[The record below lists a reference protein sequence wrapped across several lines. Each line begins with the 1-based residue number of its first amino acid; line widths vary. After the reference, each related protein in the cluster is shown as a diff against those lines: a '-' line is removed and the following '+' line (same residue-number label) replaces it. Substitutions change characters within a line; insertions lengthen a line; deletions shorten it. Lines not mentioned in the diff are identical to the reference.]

1 MEKYIDAMI
10 RQNLMQRQAER
21 KKVDEID
28 IRQFPELTVNWVSGH
43 KLRTETV
50 SNDPA
55 ALAECVMRHREDG
68 ELSIRSQDG
77 VEVMCWGG
85 TMLRLRKPIMAGRMW
100 RCCSESTRPWRSSI
114 CMRRRNDGSSMKQT
128 LQPLLRRRCERMGY
142 DYGYPLLY
150 CRRKRQ

>member
-55 ALAECVMRHREDG
+55 ALAECVMRHRRMA
-68 ELSIRSQDG
+68 SCRSG
-77 VEVMCWGG
+77 HRTVW
-85 TMLRLRKPIMAGRMW
+85 RLW
-100 RCCSESTRPWRSSI
+100 S
-114 CMRRRNDGSSMKQT
+114 Q
-128 LQPLLRRRCERMGY
+128 
-142 DYGYPLLY
+142 
-150 CRRKRQ
+150 

>member
-1 MEKYIDAMI
+1 MEKYIYAMI

-55 ALAECVMRHREDG
+55 ALAECVMRHREDC

-77 VEVMCWGG
+77 VEVMVANSGYVLMARDMKYWKDVNEQLHQVMFAENRETVQNIEDGG
-85 TMLRLRKPIMAGRMW
+85 IEMGRM
-100 RCCSESTRPWRSSI
+100 
-114 CMRRRNDGSSMKQT
+114 
-128 LQPLLRRRCERMGY
+128 
-142 DYGYPLLY
+142 
-150 CRRKRQ
+150 

>member
-77 VEVMCWGG
+77 V
-85 TMLRLRKPIMAGRMW
+85 
-100 RCCSESTRPWRSSI
+100 
-114 CMRRRNDGSSMKQT
+114 
-128 LQPLLRRRCERMGY
+128 
-142 DYGYPLLY
+142 
-150 CRRKRQ
+150 

>member
-55 ALAECVMRHREDG
+55 ALADFADQVIARFSGVDFLINNAC
-68 ELSIRSQDG
+68 LSQDG
-77 VEVMCWGG
+77 VEVMVANSGYVLMARDMKYWKDVNEQLHQVMFAENRETVQNIEDGG
-85 TMLRLRKPIMAGRMW
+85 MEMGRM
-100 RCCSESTRPWRSSI
+100 
-114 CMRRRNDGSSMKQT
+114 
-128 LQPLLRRRCERMGY
+128 
-142 DYGYPLLY
+142 
-150 CRRKRQ
+150 

>member
-55 ALAECVMRHREDG
+55 APANG
-68 ELSIRSQDG
+68 A
-77 VEVMCWGG
+77 G
-85 TMLRLRKPIMAGRMW
+85 TMPKGRIW
-100 RCCSESTRPWRSSI
+100 PVTQ
-114 CMRRRNDGSSMKQT
+114 RRTQRW
-128 LQPLLRRRCERMGY
+128 
-142 DYGYPLLY
+142 
-150 CRRKRQ
+150 RRKTGRNWECKTEALRWTPLWNA

>member
-55 ALAECVMRHREDG
+55 ALAECVMRHREVNEQLHQVMFAENRETVQNIEDG
-68 ELSIRSQDG
+68 GME
-77 VEVMCWGG
+77 M
-85 TMLRLRKPIMAGRMW
+85 GRM
-100 RCCSESTRPWRSSI
+100 
-114 CMRRRNDGSSMKQT
+114 
-128 LQPLLRRRCERMGY
+128 
-142 DYGYPLLY
+142 
-150 CRRKRQ
+150 

>member
-50 SNDPA
+50 W
-55 ALAECVMRHREDG
+55 MTGIQRE
-68 ELSIRSQDG
+68 ERTSI
-77 VEVMCWGG
+77 
-85 TMLRLRKPIMAGRMW
+85 TPI
-100 RCCSESTRPWRSSI
+100 P
-114 CMRRRNDGSSMKQT
+114 
-128 LQPLLRRRCERMGY
+128 
-142 DYGYPLLY
+142 
-150 CRRKRQ
+150 CR